1 MSKTDKFSYA
11 LSKLVAFPFKLVGN
25 TFIALGLT
33 LSIGINGVLFPK
45 DLEIADKIAAILGEC
60 KVILSDI
67 ADEAKEEI
75 GTSKE
80 CNS

>member
-1 MSKTDKFSYA
+1 MNKIDKFSYA
-11 LSKLVAFPFKLVGN
+11 LRKLVAFPFKLVGN
-25 TFIALGLT
+25 TLIALGLT

-45 DLEIADKIAAILGEC
+45 DFEIANKIAELLGEC
-60 KVILSDI
+60 KVILSNI
-67 ADEAKEEI
+67 TDETKEEI